1 MSDVTGAAGATAG
14 ATSQLASFIV
24 EASVPATVRQTARR
38 YLLDWLG
45 SSLAGGE
52 MRPPSLIREVVTAL
66 GGHAQATV
74 LASGR
79 RTSAPL
85 AALANAAAS
94 HVLEMDDLDPGSIYH
109 PAAPTVP
116 AALAV
121 GEQLNVD
128 GDALLDAIA
137 IGYEVG
143 IRVGEA
149 LGPSHYEHWH
159 TTGTAGT
166 FGAAAAAARLHG
178 LSPEETVHALGSA
191 GTTTAGL
198 WEFLSD
204 GAMSKQLHP
213 AKAAHDGILSVLL
226 AQQGF
231 TAATRILEGEKGVLA
246 AMSDEPH
253 PERLTAGL
261 AALAAPSEGGG
272 SSEGGEPAVWRI
284 DGVAFKVHAACRH
297 THSAVDAALQLRTE
311 HELEVAQIERVDVR
325 IYEQALG
332 LLDGVE
338 PTTPYAAK
346 FSLPFCVATAL
357 QFGDLGPGRFS
368 ESTIREQTTLDLVE
382 RVSFETDPEL
392 DACYPESWPSVVT
405 VTLTDGSSVSARVDH
420 PAGDVEAG
428 VEDGELAAK
437 FARMTGPQF
446 GDEARAFAD
455 QLLSASPALSPSEIV
470 GASRTGGLA
479 IATGARRSW

>member
-1 MSDVTGAAGATAG
+1 MSDAAADSGSTA
-14 ATSQLASFIV
+14 QLAAFIA
-24 EASVPATVRQTARR
+24 EAEVPPAVRQTARR

-45 SSLAGGE
+45 STLAGGE
-52 MRPPSLIREVVTAL
+52 MRPPSLIREVVTGL
-66 GGHAQATV
+66 GGHPQATV
-74 LASGR
+74 LASGE

-94 HVLEMDDLDPGSIYH
+94 HVLEMDDVDPGSIYH

-121 GEQLNVD
+121 AEQLGAD

-149 LGPSHYEHWH
+149 LGLSHYEHWH

-166 FGAAAAAARLHG
+166 FGAAAAAARLHA
-178 LSPEETVHALGSA
+178 LTAEQTMHALGSA

-231 TAATRILEGEKGVLA
+231 TGAKHILEGPKGVLA
-246 AMSDEPH
+246 AMSSDAL
-253 PERLTAGL
+253 PERLTDGL
-261 AALAAPSEGGG
+261 TSEM
-272 SSEGGEPAVWRI
+272 ANWRI

-297 THSAVDAALQLRTE
+297 THSAVDAALQLRRE
-311 HELEVAQIERVDVR
+311 HDLQPAQIEGVHVR
-325 IYEQALG
+325 IYGQALD
-332 LLDGVE
+332 LLEGVE
-338 PTTPYAAK
+338 PATPYAAK
-346 FSLPFCVATAL
+346 FSLPFCVAVAL
-357 QFGDLGPGRFS
+357 QFGDLGLDRFT
-368 ESTIREQTTLDLVE
+368 ESTIRESSTLALTD
-382 RVSFETDPEL
+382 RVTFEPDPAL

-405 VTLTDGSSVSARVDH
+405 VTLTDGTEVSARVDH
-420 PAGDVEAG
+420 PAGDIKAG
-428 VEDGELAAK
+428 VKDEDLTTK
-437 FARMTGPQF
+437 FARMTTPF
-446 GDEARAFAD
+446 FAEQA
-455 QLLSASPALSPSEIV
+455 QLVGERLLQADPAVSASQLVAAV
-470 GASRTGGLA
+470 RTGGLA
-479 IATGARRSW
+479 MATEARHGW

>member
-1 MSDVTGAAGATAG
+1 MSDAPSDIEDSARPDVGAS
-14 ATSQLASFIV
+14 SQLAAFIV
-24 EASVPATVRQTARR
+24 GAEVPPAVRDTARR

-45 SSLAGGE
+45 SALAGGE
-52 MRPPSLIREVVTAL
+52 MRPPSLIREVVNDL
-66 GGHAQATV
+66 GGRPQATV
-74 LASGR
+74 LASGE

-109 PAAPTVP
+109 PAATTIP
-116 AALAV
+116 AALAIA
-121 GEQLNVD
+121 EHLNVD
-128 GDALLDAIA
+128 GNALLDAIA

-166 FGAAAAAARLHG
+166 FGAVAAAARLHE
-178 LSPEETVHALGSA
+178 LSAEQTLHALGSA

-213 AKAAHDGILSVLL
+213 AKAAHDGILAALL

-231 TAATRILEGEKGVLA
+231 TAATHILEGPKGVLA
-246 AMSDEPH
+246 AMSREPF
-253 PERLTAGL
+253 PGRLTEGL
-261 AALAAPSEGGG
+261 ASAPDAEMAS
-272 SSEGGEPAVWRI
+272 WRI
-284 DGVAFKVHAACRH
+284 EGVAFKVHAACRH
-297 THSAVDAALQLRTE
+297 THSAVDAALQLRAE
-311 HELEVAQIERVDVR
+311 HDLAPKRIESVHVR

-346 FSLPFCVATAL
+346 FSLPFCIAAAL

-368 ESTIREQTTLDLVE
+368 ESTIREQTTLALADK
-382 RVSFETDPEL
+382 VSFSTDPEL
-392 DACYPESWPSVVT
+392 DAEYPATWPSVVT
-405 VTLTDGSSVSARVDH
+405 ITLNDGSEVSARVDH
-420 PAGDVEAG
+420 PAGDIEAG
-428 VEDGELAAK
+428 VENSDLTAK
-437 FARMTGPQF
+437 FIRMTSPQF
-446 GDEARAFAD
+446 ANEAEAVAD
-455 QLLSASPALSPSEIV
+455 RLLNAVPPMSPSEIV
-470 GASRTGGLA
+470 GAVRTGGLA
-479 IATGARRSW
+479 MATGARRSW